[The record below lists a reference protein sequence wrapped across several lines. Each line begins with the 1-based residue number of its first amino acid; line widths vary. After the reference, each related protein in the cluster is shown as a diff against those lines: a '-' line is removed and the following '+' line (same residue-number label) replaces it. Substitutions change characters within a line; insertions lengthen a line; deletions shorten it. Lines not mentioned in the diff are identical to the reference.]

1 MFIGA
6 KLAGIDHPRIEGFM
20 PEQFT
25 QAARQLIAKKSLL
38 HVASLGPDGAPNVT
52 PVWGELDGDDIIIN
66 TALGR
71 AKARNLANDG
81 RVAISVT
88 DPDNP
93 YSVVAVR
100 GTVVGFTTDGA
111 DEVIDRLAKKYLD
124 LDSYPF
130 RREGEIRVTVRIRP
144 DRISQQP
151 ADEA

>member
-1 MFIGA
+1 MS
-6 KLAGIDHPRIEGFM
+6 
-20 PEQFT
+20 EQFT
-25 QAARQLIAKKSLL
+25 HAARDLFAKKSLL
-38 HVASLGPDGAPNVT
+38 HVASLGPDGSPHVT

-81 RVAISVT
+81 RVALSLT

-93 YSVVAVR
+93 YTVISVR

-111 DEVIDRLAKKYLD
+111 DDVIDRLAKKYLD
-124 LDSYPF
+124 VDSYPF

-144 DRISQQP
+144 DRISSQP
-151 ADEA
+151 DDVIEGE